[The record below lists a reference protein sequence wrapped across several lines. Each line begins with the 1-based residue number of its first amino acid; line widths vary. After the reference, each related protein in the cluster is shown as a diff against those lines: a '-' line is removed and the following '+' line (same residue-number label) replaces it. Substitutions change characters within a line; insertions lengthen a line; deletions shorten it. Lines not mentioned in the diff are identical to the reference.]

1 MTHKVKSCGN
11 SYVFVPML
19 ISHTGTLVTHRQ
31 TGSPLSS
38 NFSFSFYVCVCVRWW
53 CLQVGDG
60 STLIDHQ
67 ARDLQMMMEMT
78 WWLRMRWWMA
88 FISRL
93 TNRQWLHRWLRP
105 ILLWISD
112 EDKPSCS
119 AQQHGAIESREKIE
133 LRIFGSQPQKRRS
146 SADVL
151 TSFFPSSK
159 SKLV

>member
-1 MTHKVKSCGN
+1 MISSSPSFLQWSSFEVEKTQIHINKWLSENKVKKEMRRKVKSCGT
-11 SYVFVPML
+11 SYVFVHPML

-112 EDKPSCS
+112 E
-119 AQQHGAIESREKIE
+119 G
-133 LRIFGSQPQKRRS
+133 
-146 SADVL
+146 
-151 TSFFPSSK
+151 
-159 SKLV
+159 

>member
-1 MTHKVKSCGN
+1 MISSSPSFLQWSSFEVEKTQIHINKWLSENKVKKEMTHKVKSCGN

-67 ARDLQMMMEMT
+67 AGDLQMMMEMT

-112 EDKPSCS
+112 ED
-119 AQQHGAIESREKIE
+119 
-133 LRIFGSQPQKRRS
+133 
-146 SADVL
+146 
-151 TSFFPSSK
+151 
-159 SKLV
+159 